1 MFWEL
6 SSASV
11 VFVVLQIVFLMVVV
25 EMLGGDCSLF
35 VSMTL
40 LFVGWLVVFS
50 LRPFVGGGSSIREQ
64 AAFRL
69 LSF

>member
-11 VFVVLQIVFLMVVV
+11 VFVVILIVFLVVVV

-40 LFVGWLVVFS
+40 LFVGWLVVF
-50 LRPFVGGGSSIREQ
+50 FI
-64 AAFRL
+64 A
-69 LSF
+69 SFCWRRQFNS